1 MYIRLIQERVVEGVK
16 HYSGGTAG
24 FQMYYLKNI
33 TKPEFIDLVKKELE
47 YEFGLNKILISKLLD
62 VIEYANYDNSLLLAC
77 QNFISK
83 YNKGKLPKEPEV
95 LEYWEDQI
103 QEYTYFGSLVKPLFD
118 IEKRIKELG
127 QQSLYNSLNN
137 ATILTA
143 NSNDKN
149 DGIQRDS
156 NGGLTLDF

>member
-1 MYIRLIQERVVEGVK
+1 M
-16 HYSGGTAG
+16 
-24 FQMYYLKNI
+24 N
-33 TKPEFIDLVKKELE
+33 
-47 YEFGLNKILISKLLD
+47 
-62 VIEYANYDNSLLLAC
+62 
-77 QNFISK
+77 
-83 YNKGKLPKEPEV
+83 
-95 LEYWEDQI
+95 QI

>member
-1 MYIRLIQERVVEGVK
+1 M
-16 HYSGGTAG
+16 
-24 FQMYYLKNI
+24 
-33 TKPEFIDLVKKELE
+33 
-47 YEFGLNKILISKLLD
+47 
-62 VIEYANYDNSLLLAC
+62 
-77 QNFISK
+77 
-83 YNKGKLPKEPEV
+83 
-95 LEYWEDQI
+95 
-103 QEYTYFGSLVKPLFD
+103 FD